1 MNTIGADK
9 CQNAD
14 AACRSLPDRKLHGD
28 CLADVEILR
37 NNNEVVDRG
46 ARILLELD
54 LHDVFG
60 DDVTLK
66 AYLDRGKMSGS
77 ISKSSDRAREEA
89 DWSHYHVVRGMNPEF
104 FRN

>member
-1 MNTIGADK
+1 MNKIGADK

-28 CLADVEILR
+28 CLAAVETLR

-54 LHDVFG
+54 LHDVLG

-66 AYLDRGKMSGS
+66 AYLDRGKMLAASLNHPIEYERRLIGLTITLS
-77 ISKSSDRAREEA
+77 EE
-89 DWSHYHVVRGMNPEF
+89 
-104 FRN
+104 